1 MKKVLGIV
9 VLGLFSCNLSLAK
22 DIKCVEGNCINGQGT
37 EIISFPKSNMSPGD
51 NKYIGE
57 FKDGKRHGEGKLT
70 TRTGRTFVGE
80 WKNGKKDGYG
90 IWEDK
95 YFKYIGYFKNGRIHG
110 SGEYIA
116 KNNQTLTH
124 YIGEWKEGFQDG
136 YGTAKYN
143 NGSTYDGEFKKG
155 QKHGQGSWK
164 WENVG
169 KYEGGWKEGKRDGQG
184 TYTYLEDHKTAEGIY
199 IGQWKDGKRHG
210 QGTYTKKDGTIQK
223 GIWKD
228 NGFYKKD

>member
-1 MKKVLGIV
+1 MINRIAILGSTGSIGTSTLNSIKKNNKFKIIL
-9 VLGLFSCNLSLAK
+9 LSANQNIKKLLKQSIGFKVK
-22 DIKCVEGNCINGQGT
+22 DA
-37 EIISFPKSNMSPGD
+37 IIES
-51 NKYIGE
+51 
-57 FKDGKRHGEGKLT
+57 
-70 TRTGRTFVGE
+70 
-80 WKNGKKDGYG
+80 
-90 IWEDK
+90 EDK
-95 YFKYIGYFKNGRIHG
+95 YFKYTGYFKNGRMHG

-116 KNNQTLTH
+116 KNNQTLSH
-124 YIGEWKEGFQDG
+124 YIGEWKEGKQDG

-184 TYTYLEDHKTAEGIY
+184 TYTYLKDHKTAEGIY

-228 NGFYKKD
+228 NGFFKDN